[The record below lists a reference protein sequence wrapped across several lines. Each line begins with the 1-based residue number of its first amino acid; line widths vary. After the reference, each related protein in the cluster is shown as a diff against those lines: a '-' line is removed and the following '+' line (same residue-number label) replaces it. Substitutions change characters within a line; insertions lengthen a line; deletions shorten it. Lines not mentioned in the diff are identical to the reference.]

1 MLLWAKISDG
11 AVNLEEVQGIT
22 INERVEGKFVLVIL
36 FKNGQIVAIGDYPDK
51 NIAIAELENFLRR
64 LKERI
69 PSAVL

>member
-1 MLLWAKISDG
+1 MLWAKISDG

>member
-1 MLLWAKISDG
+1 MVLWAKISDG

-64 LKERI
+64 LREQI